1 MEEKTSTA
9 RVALKYG
16 VLGSVVIMVYSTIL
30 NVSGLAQN
38 KVLSSLSFV
47 LMLVAIV
54 LAMKDF
60 KEKNSGFMTYGEGLG
75 LGSLTSAV
83 MGLLTSAFTMFYI
96 QFIDNTLLAQGLD
109 KVREDMESRGMD
121 DAQIDQA
128 MELSQKFMSPGV
140 VFVMGV
146 FGYVVMGFIVSL
158 IIAAIMRKEKPVFE

>member
-30 NVSGLAQN
+30 NVSGLSQN
-38 KVLSSLSFV
+38 KVLSFLSFV
-47 LMLVAIV
+47 FMLVAII

-60 KEKNSGFMTYGEGLG
+60 KEKNSGFMSYGEGLG

-83 MGLLTSAFTMFYI
+83 MGLLSSAFTMFYI

-109 KVREDMESRGMD
+109 KVRVDMESRGMD

-146 FGYVVMGFIVSL
+146 VGYVVMGFIVSL

>member
-30 NVSGLAQN
+30 NVSGLSQN
-38 KVLSSLSFV
+38 KVLSSLSFL

-109 KVREDMESRGMD
+109 QVREDMEKRGMD
-121 DAQIDQA
+121 DSQIEQA

-146 FGYVVMGFIVSL
+146 FGYIVMGFIVSL
-158 IIAAIMRKEKPVFE
+158 IIAAIIRKEKPVFE

>member
-38 KVLSSLSFV
+38 KVLSSLSFL

-109 KVREDMESRGMD
+109 QVREDMEKRGMD
-121 DAQIDQA
+121 DSQIEQA

-146 FGYVVMGFIVSL
+146 FGYIVMGFIVSL
-158 IIAAIMRKEKPVFE
+158 IIAAIIRKEKPVFE

>member
-38 KVLSSLSFV
+38 KVLSSLSFG